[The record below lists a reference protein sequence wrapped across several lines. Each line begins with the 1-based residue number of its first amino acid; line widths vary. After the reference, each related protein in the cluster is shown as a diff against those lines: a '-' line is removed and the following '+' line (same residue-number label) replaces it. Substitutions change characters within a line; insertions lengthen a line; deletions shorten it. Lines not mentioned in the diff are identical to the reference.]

1 MTDYLSVSFFTAV
14 VYLVLRFINMNFI
27 EKEPQPVKVLLK
39 DTLMV
44 FVSVSLG
51 LFLMSQVTS
60 LSLSGGEGTIS
71 GKSVDAFTGEPE
83 F

>member
-27 EKEPQPVKVLLK
+27 EKVPQPVKVLLK

-60 LSLSGGEGTIS
+60 LSLSDGGGTIS